1 MKATE
6 IVNNNMNQM
15 PEQIA
20 SDKLKIISTLNKSA
34 NILWEECYYDDLEVY
49 WTEAKDYN
57 IYLLFQLDTESN
69 DFDLYMEDKDVNS
82 YYCFSGKIWRDQLL
96 DIYNNMNVIQY
107 ESDSEPFKFVEDV
120 NYDSEIKGEI
130 KKIIKLNIN
139 YNQEI
144 LGMV

>member
-1 MKATE
+1 MQQAAEEMEFEKAGE
-6 IVNNNMNQM
+6 YRELLGSVKK
-15 PEQIA
+15 IA
-20 SDKLKIISTLNKSA
+20 QKQKITNSD
-34 NILWEECYYDDLEVY
+34 
-49 WTEAKDYN
+49 
-57 IYLLFQLDTESN
+57 
-69 DFDLYMEDKDVNS
+69 MEDKDVNS

-120 NYDSEIKGEI
+120 NYDSEILGEVKQI
-130 KKIIKLNIN
+130 FKLNIN